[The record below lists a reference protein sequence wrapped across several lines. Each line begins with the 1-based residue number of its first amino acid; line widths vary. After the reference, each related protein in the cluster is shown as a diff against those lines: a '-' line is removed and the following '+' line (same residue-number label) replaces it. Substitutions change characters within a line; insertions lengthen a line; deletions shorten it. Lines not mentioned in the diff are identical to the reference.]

1 MHGYHHHAAQKGAV
15 HLMRKVNGLN
25 IQLTQGDTL
34 VLRANLAEADL
45 PEGSEALFTVKR
57 RPNDET
63 PLIEKRIGIQENAAL
78 IQLASADT
86 ALPPRTYCWDRRLLC
101 AHAHDLCQIGDTG
114 GDRSCLTSSLRTP
127 NSP

>member
-86 ALPPRTYCWDRRLLC
+86 ALPPRTYCWDLRVLIPQADGACYVHTPMTYAKFEILEV
-101 AHAHDLCQIGDTG
+101 IGHV
-114 GDRSCLTSSLRTP
+114 
-127 NSP
+127 